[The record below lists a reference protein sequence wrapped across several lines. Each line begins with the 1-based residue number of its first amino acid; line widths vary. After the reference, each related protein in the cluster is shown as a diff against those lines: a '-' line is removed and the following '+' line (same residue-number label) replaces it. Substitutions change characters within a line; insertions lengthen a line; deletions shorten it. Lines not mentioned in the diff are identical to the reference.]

1 MSSPASPSSRLE
13 PEGSPKA
20 MVVSHPWRLG
30 PLKAACRADLLA
42 WAPSKGGTYSVS
54 KAHWNFPPG
63 QQVVVRPKSSG
74 RDSAPRPKRILC
86 VLRWP
91 VGGIRS
97 YICYNYPRLVERGY
111 RLTIVGPDDQSFE
124 SLAGE
129 IGHWEGS
136 EFVRVALPGGRCRL
150 GRSVRRELRTGRYSI
165 LHSHGFTA
173 ATQSVLANLGIG
185 VPHVFTSHYVI
196 RPEQF
201 PGWRGRWKLRA
212 IGLLVKQVDRFIA
225 ISEDARSNY
234 LEHFPGLARRPG
246 RVVMIPNGIDVDRFA
261 EPSSRGDDDL
271 RRLLG
276 AGAGTVLVGYLGRF
290 MEEKGFLV
298 LVEALRRMAERRPS
312 RDYRVVAVGSGD
324 FEREYRKE
332 VERHGLS
339 DVVRFRAFVPDV
351 APLLAG
357 LDLVVVPSLS
367 ETCPLLPMEA
377 MAAGVPVLGTD
388 CIGLREVLAG
398 TPSMVIPR
406 GDAEALCSAL
416 RSAIEAPW
424 TAAARGYV
432 PEARRRFSIDRAVA
446 ALDAVFEGLIAG

>member
-1 MSSPASPSSRLE
+1 MAGFHL
-13 PEGSPKA
+13 
-20 MVVSHPWRLG
+20 WRLL
-30 PLKAACRADLLA
+30 PLTGCDADPLASALLN
-42 WAPSKGGTYSVS
+42 GGTYSVG
-54 KAHWNFPPG
+54 KTPLICAPD
-63 QQVVVRPKSSG
+63 QQVVVQPKSSG
-74 RDSAPRPKRILC
+74 QDSAPRSRRILC

-97 YICYNYPRLVERGY
+97 YIRYNYPRLVERGY
-111 RLTIVGPDDQSFE
+111 RLTIVGPDDQSFV
-124 SLAGE
+124 SLSGE

-136 EFVRVALPGGRCRL
+136 EFVRAALSGGRCLL

-185 VPHVFTSHYVI
+185 VPHVFTAHYVI
-196 RPEQF
+196 QPERF
-201 PGWRGRWKLRA
+201 PGWRGRWMLRA
-212 IGLLVKQVDRFIA
+212 IGLLVERIDRFIA
-225 ISEDARSNY
+225 ISEDARRNY
-234 LEHFPGLARRPG
+234 LEHLPGLARRPE
-246 RVVMIPNGIDVDRFA
+246 RVVTIPNGIDVDRFGELPPWGNA
-261 EPSSRGDDDL
+261 DL
-271 RRLLG
+271 RGRLG
-276 AGAGTVLVGYLGRF
+276 AGPGTVLVGYLGRF

-298 LVEALRRMAERRPS
+298 LVEALRRMADRPPL

-324 FEREYRKE
+324 FEREYREE
-332 VERHGLS
+332 VERQGLS
-339 DVVRFRAFVPDV
+339 EVVCFQEFVPDV

-398 TPSMVIPR
+398 TPSVVIPR
-406 GDAEALCSAL
+406 GDAEILGSAL

-424 TAAARGYV
+424 TAVAQRYA

-446 ALDAVFEGLIAG
+446 ALDAVFEELIQGIPPGRG